1 VEERSLKIVEKK
13 MEYMVVATDLD
24 IANFSQ
30 IIEKRKKVHNFKY
43 LSSNMRY
50 DGTVD
55 YEINQRI

>member
-1 VEERSLKIVEKK
+1 

-30 IIEKRKKVHNFKY
+30 IIEQWKKVHNFKY
-43 LSSNMRY
+43 LSSNRRY

-55 YEINQRI
+55 YEIKQRI